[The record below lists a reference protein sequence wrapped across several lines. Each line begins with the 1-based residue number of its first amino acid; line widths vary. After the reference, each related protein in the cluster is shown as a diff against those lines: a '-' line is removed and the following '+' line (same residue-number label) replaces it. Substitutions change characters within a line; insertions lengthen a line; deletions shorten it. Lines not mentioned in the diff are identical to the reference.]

1 MIAVRL
7 LEMFDYLGTWVADFV
22 DYWWDFMVFWLSIIN
37 IGFLMSFLR
46 PRIFKSF
53 KIPQKTHLKKISLN
67 IDVIDHAHILL
78 SAINTAVIDRLY
90 PT

>member
-37 IGFLMSFLR
+37 IGFLMSFVR

-53 KIPQKTHLKKISLN
+53 KIPKNTPQKNILN
-67 IDVIDHAHILL
+67 IDIIDHAHILL